1 MPPSSELTNPLREDV
16 ERSARRGHVP
26 LVVVLDAEAVDRLG
40 ELLRRVCRGVEL
52 DVVSAHELARSNSW
66 EMQHRVRFVLAE
78 PSADARPWR
87 STVDVASV
95 RGIPVVL
102 LAPSGL
108 SERQREV
115 ARKAGVSTV
124 VKGTSE
130 DARTFL
136 ELLQSPQ
143 WLASRL
149 ERVPIA
155 DTLQLLSA
163 SNHKGLLVLL
173 CSHSPPFSPASW
185 TETAARCEGDGACGG
200 AVARVYIHD
209 GRPVHAETASAEGLA
224 AFAECLELGSGIAR
238 FHEVYLPPERETIQ
252 GSMSEVI
259 LQAAFST
266 DESVRRAS
274 YDESLDPYE
283 TADVEMSTNPQA
295 PSEPPALTVP
305 DQLQGVLEGAR
316 VVVHTDRHGSLH
328 DALGVEEG
336 DGVAA
341 VAAMLNQ
348 AFDAATHTLGLGATE
363 GWTVVAEE
371 SACVAASRGESIA
384 AATSA
389 APKDAFRQLDRF
401 VRRAQEVLEA
411 NEDV

>member
-1 MPPSSELTNPLREDV
+1 MPPSSELTNPLRREV
-16 ERSARRGHVP
+16 ERPARRHAPV
-26 LVVVLDAEAVDRLG
+26 VVVLDADAVDRLG
-40 ELLRRVCRGVEL
+40 DLLRRVCRGVEL
-52 DVVSAHELARSNSW
+52 DVISAHELARSNSW
-66 EMQHRVRFVLAE
+66 EMQHRVRFVLVE
-78 PSADARPWR
+78 QGTDARPWR
-87 STVDVASV
+87 STVDVAAV
-95 RGIPVVL
+95 RGIPVAL

-108 SERQREV
+108 SEEQREV
-115 ARKAGVSTV
+115 ARKAGVSVV
-124 VKGTSE
+124 VKGISE

-173 CSHSPPFSPASW
+173 CPHSPPFTPVPWA
-185 TETAARCEGDGACGG
+185 ETATRCRGDEACRG

-224 AFAECLELGSGIAR
+224 ALAECLEFGSGIAR
-238 FHEVYLPPERETIQ
+238 FHEVYLPSERETIQ

-266 DESVRRAS
+266 DESVRLAG

-283 TADVEMSTNPQA
+283 TADVDMSTPSPDHPRSSA
-295 PSEPPALTVP
+295 PTVP
-305 DQLQGVLEGAR
+305 EQLQDVLEKTR
-316 VVVHTDRHGSLH
+316 VVVHADGQGALH
-328 DALGVEEG
+328 DAVGVEEG

-341 VAAMLNQ
+341 VAAMMNQ
-348 AFDAATHTLGLGATE
+348 AFDAATHALGLGATE

-371 SACVAASRGESIA
+371 SSCVAASRGGDIA
-384 AATSA
+384 AATLA
-389 APKDAFRQLDRF
+389 APRDAFRQLDRF
-401 VRRAQEVLEA
+401 VQRAQEVLEGQ
-411 NEDV
+411 EDV